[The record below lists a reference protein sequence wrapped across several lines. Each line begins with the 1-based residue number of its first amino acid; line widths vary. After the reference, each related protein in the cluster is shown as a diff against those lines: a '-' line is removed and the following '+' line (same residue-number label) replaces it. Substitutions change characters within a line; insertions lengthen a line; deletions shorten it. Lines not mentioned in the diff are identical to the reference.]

1 MATASGLGGAAARAI
16 RGLGPPVQQGKA
28 SRSSPPATATSAA
41 VRRRLLDVYARLFA
55 AYGPQGWWPGGG
67 DPFVVIVGA
76 ILTQSVSWKNVERAL
91 ANLRAAGA
99 LEPRALLALGDA
111 ELETLLRPSGYY
123 TVKARRLRAFVRM
136 LVDEFGGDPERLFA
150 LPLEELRSKL
160 LATHGIGEETADD
173 IIVYAA
179 HRPSF
184 IVDTYTVRLFT
195 RLGLEPFAGPIPRS
209 PGRVYRAW
217 QRLFMDHLPA
227 EAALFNE
234 YHALIVR
241 HGVVRCRK
249 RDPRCGDCPLRAACP
264 TGRACPRPAEES
276 TAVGPPQ
283 PASRAERRSSTR
295 RIKSP

>member
-1 MATASGLGGAAARAI
+1 MATASGLGGAAARAL
-16 RGLGPPVQQGKA
+16 RGRAQPLRQGKA
-28 SRSSPPATATSAA
+28 NRSSPTAPATSAA
-41 VRRRLLDVYARLFA
+41 VRRRLLRVYSRLLD
-55 AYGPQGWWPGGG
+55 AYGPQGWWPGAG

-91 ANLRAAGA
+91 ANLRAAGV
-99 LEPRALLALGDA
+99 LDPRALLALGDA

-136 LVDEFGGDPERLFA
+136 LVDEFDGDPERLLA

-160 LATHGIGEETADD
+160 LTTYGIGEETADD

-184 IVDTYTVRLFT
+184 IVDAYTVRLFT
-195 RLGLEPFAGPIPRS
+195 RLGLEPFAGPTPRS

-217 QRLFMDHLPA
+217 QRLFTDHLPA

-249 RDPRCGDCPLRAACP
+249 RAPRCGDCPLFAACP
-264 TGRACPRPAEES
+264 TGRQRPA
-276 TAVGPPQ
+276 TVVAVPTP
-283 PASRAERRSSTR
+283 R
-295 RIKSP
+295 